1 MKTAKHYD
9 EEYCLNLIK
18 LALSPNGSK
27 AGIKTCAIKKLILEK
42 LLAIKDE
49 YGVTH
54 EAIYSE
60 ICFDFLCRSVIRLI
74 NNQKGSP
81 TTFILHYVFNQ
92 LRNIGKACSRGTF
105 DKMHANSD
113 AMDKIAFH
121 LEDLNDDG
129 KWIPELADYET
140 PESLLI
146 ARQTLQQIED
156 SIGKLELSVLLGDIT
171 LEEYSIITGLSRRS
185 FYNRLSGSRKV
196 VVDLLVTGRC

>member
-1 MKTAKHYD
+1 VNLNEKMKYYD
-9 EEYCLNLIK
+9 DEYCLNLIK

-42 LLAIKDE
+42 LLVLKDE

-60 ICFDFLCRSVIRLI
+60 ICFDFLRRSVIRLI

-92 LRNIGKACSRGTF
+92 LRNIEKSCSRGTF
-105 DKMHANSD
+105 EKMHANSD
-113 AMDKIAFH
+113 AMAKIAFH
-121 LEDLNDDG
+121 LEGLNDDG
-129 KWIPELADYET
+129 KWIPELANYET

-146 ARQTLQQIED
+146 ARQTLQQLED

-171 LEEYSIITGLSRRS
+171 LEEYSRITGLCKRT
-185 FYNRLSGSRKV
+185 F
-196 VVDLLVTGRC
+196 

>member
-1 MKTAKHYD
+1 MKKRKYYD
-9 EEYCLNLIK
+9 DEYCLNLIK

-27 AGIKTCAIKKLILEK
+27 AGIKTCAIKKRILEK
-42 LLAIKDE
+42 LLSLKDE

-60 ICFDFLCRSVIRLI
+60 ICFDFLRRRVIRLI
-74 NNQKGSP
+74 NNQKGCP

-92 LRNIGKACSRGTF
+92 LRNLEKACSRGTF
-105 DKMHANSD
+105 GKLHGNSD

-140 PESLLI
+140 PESILI
-146 ARQTLQQIED
+146 AKQTLQQLED

-171 LEEYSIITGLSRRS
+171 LEEYSRITGLCKRTFYKRLSASRR
-185 FYNRLSGSRKV
+185 LV
-196 VVDLLVTGRC
+196 DDLLAGGSC